1 MAHYGWTR
9 TGEYPARAESLVTGF
24 ELADFRPDET
34 TITAETLW
42 QNYFYFIKAVL
53 PHAERYGVK
62 FALHPDDPPLEK
74 LGGVSRIFTNKD
86 NILRAINT
94 IKSDC
99 LGVTFCQACYKLM
112 GEDLEKTIAELAE
125 KIFFVHF
132 RSVRGNKMYFRETF
146 HDDGEIDMPSVM
158 RAYVRE
164 GVNVPV
170 RVDHVP
176 TLKGEN
182 PRAAGYGSLGRLYAI
197 GYLKGILQ
205 TLEALDD

>member
-1 MAHYGWTR
+1 M
-9 TGEYPARAESLVTGF
+9 
-24 ELADFRPDET
+24 
-34 TITAETLW
+34 
-42 QNYFYFIKAVL
+42 
-53 PHAERYGVK
+53 VK
-62 FALHPDDPPLEK
+62 FPNL
-74 LGGVSRIFTNKD
+74 
-86 NILRAINT
+86 ILRAINT

-132 RSVRGNKMYFRETF
+132 RSVRGNKMNFRETF

-158 RAYVRE
+158 RAYVRA

-182 PRAAGYGSLGRLYAI
+182 PRAAGLRQSR
-197 GYLKGILQ
+197 Q
-205 TLEALDD
+205 TVRDRVSERNSANVGGTL